1 LLDKETREE
10 AINWDIFLLPYK
22 QAVGE
27 MMVKLNAL
35 ADGFHHFSESF
46 ETSPIES
53 VEGRVKAV
61 PDIIDKAK
69 RKGVTELTVENIV
82 KVVEDIAGIRIIC
95 RFVDDIK
102 RVVNLI
108 RERDGLD
115 IEITRETDYVK
126 NMKPSGYRSYHI
138 IIKYPMITALGKKSV
153 LCEIQIRTLAMNFW
167 AVTEHSLRY
176 KYKNQNGI
184 PTDVQMRLIRSA
196 EAAFRLD
203 NEISEIR
210 DDILEAERQIKL
222 NYS

>member
-1 LLDKETREE
+1 MLDKETREE